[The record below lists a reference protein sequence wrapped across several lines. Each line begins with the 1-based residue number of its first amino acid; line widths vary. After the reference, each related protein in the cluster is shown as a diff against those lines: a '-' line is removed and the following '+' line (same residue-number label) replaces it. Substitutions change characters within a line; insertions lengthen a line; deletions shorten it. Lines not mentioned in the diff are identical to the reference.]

1 MASRVPHTNE
11 MSPTVQTEADI
22 ESAVTVKA
30 AEEVDVPVSE
40 DRKDRGLQ
48 GSFPAEQLPGNITIV
63 IDAERHN
70 VADDSGGGT
79 SGNRNNNS
87 ASMKCLNFS
96 TSPPSV
102 RDSHASA
109 RGCISTTATDTTG
122 TRDGGQD
129 TSTPLDSAK
138 SNQFVNHSFS
148 CREMGTSGS
157 VVVSEGPAA
166 SPPGMELARG
176 FADVVRVSTSV
187 PQPVT
192 IQIEPGTGG
201 GRGATG
207 TSFHYAT
214 AAAVAAVA
222 MTAAA
227 AAAAAVSSSSKPSHC
242 NTASGDGE
250 PLPPIVEPMAPANPA
265 ADPVHY
271 HPMITI
277 SDHND
282 DATTNPNRT
291 NPTTVHAPCEE
302 ADPITKPCDK
312 DYHYQHY
319 HHSNPTTVVM
329 PFVSTNVPLDADRC
343 DETTNVPSSVGNQ
356 YHPFVTTTTTTAGSS
371 SVTIPN
377 AMSITNTGMVGR
389 SSKPPLHSYQQHYQ
403 SYHHQQQ
410 ISTDGQS
417 ARGNQCAV
425 GGGGAVSMVAGG
437 GTYRSHSAR
446 FMTQHIKIL
455 PKTQSL
461 DLADND
467 DMLEASNR
475 SESQLEISAAGIV
488 PPGLKGR
495 VLPKLQTLDQTSRP
509 IYPNVPYSP
518 YNSPYGSPRSGR
530 RRTPLRESRRVSI
543 EQSGSFLQ
551 LNQYKLLD
559 QIGQGSYGLVKLA
572 YSEEDSTHYAMKIL
586 SKRKLLRKA
595 GLMRRGPKRGTSPLD
610 RVYREIAVLKKLDHP
625 NVVKLVEVLDDPLED
640 SLYLVFELV
649 QQGEVLSIPTDTP
662 LSEER
667 AWNVFRDVL
676 LGVEYLHYQRI
687 IHGDLKPANLLL
699 SDSGSVKV
707 ADLGVCNEF
716 LGEDAAM
723 NNGSTAGT
731 PAFRAPETLLPGQHF
746 YNGKAADI
754 WALGATLFSL
764 VHGNVPFIATSVPG
778 VYEKIKNDPLEYPAN
793 SGISEELR
801 DLISRMLDKDP
812 QQRITLPQ
820 IKEHTWLTRH
830 DSVRIPTEEEN
841 CRLVQINDEDM
852 NSVVKSIPKLDTL
865 ILIKTMLK
873 KHSFQNPFTKGI
885 SGRAPQAG
893 GSRLERFCRSG
904 RSNSAPGDYHTSERQ
919 PSNESLL
926 PSVTEGVTSPLGSPD
941 PTTGSIISE
950 LDSLTLR
957 SDISNPSSSTDNDT
971 TTVKIITTPPE

>member
-1 MASRVPHTNE
+1 MASRVPHANE

-22 ESAVTVKA
+22 ELAVAVKV
-30 AEEVDVPVSE
+30 AEEETDEPGSPE
-40 DRKDRGLQ
+40 DRKQDRK
-48 GSFPAEQLPGNITIV
+48 LPGSSCPLSHGPDSNVTIV
-63 IDAERHN
+63 IDAECPN
-70 VADDSGGGT
+70 VANDSRT
-79 SGNRNNNS
+79 ENSSSSISSSSNRNNNS

-96 TSPPSV
+96 ASSSPSVKGCITPTNAVPGTPDCGQGPPPS
-102 RDSHASA
+102 
-109 RGCISTTATDTTG
+109 T
-122 TRDGGQD
+122 
-129 TSTPLDSAK
+129 LDSAK
-138 SNQFVNHSFS
+138 CNQFVNHSFS
-148 CREMGTSGS
+148 CRAMGTSGS
-157 VVVSEGPAA
+157 VVVSEGAA
-166 SPPGMELARG
+166 PHPERMELARG

-192 IQIEPGTGG
+192 IPGMGREPGT
-201 GRGATG
+201 
-207 TSFHYAT
+207 
-214 AAAVAAVA
+214 
-222 MTAAA
+222 MT
-227 AAAAAVSSSSKPSHC
+227 
-242 NTASGDGE
+242 
-250 PLPPIVEPMAPANPA
+250 
-265 ADPVHY
+265 
-271 HPMITI
+271 
-277 SDHND
+277 
-282 DATTNPNRT
+282 
-291 NPTTVHAPCEE
+291 
-302 ADPITKPCDK
+302 
-312 DYHYQHY
+312 
-319 HHSNPTTVVM
+319 
-329 PFVSTNVPLDADRC
+329 
-343 DETTNVPSSVGNQ
+343 
-356 YHPFVTTTTTTAGSS
+356 
-371 SVTIPN
+371 
-377 AMSITNTGMVGR
+377 
-389 SSKPPLHSYQQHYQ
+389 
-403 SYHHQQQ
+403 
-410 ISTDGQS
+410 
-417 ARGNQCAV
+417 
-425 GGGGAVSMVAGG
+425 
-437 GTYRSHSAR
+437 
-446 FMTQHIKIL
+446 
-455 PKTQSL
+455 
-461 DLADND
+461 DND

-495 VLPKLQTLDQTSRP
+495 VLPKLQPLDQTSRP

-778 VYEKIKNDPLEYPAN
+778 VYEKIKNDPLEYPAT
-793 SGISEELR
+793 SSISEKLR

-820 IKEHTWLTRH
+820 IKEHAWLTKH
-830 DSVRIPTEEEN
+830 GTVQLPSEEEN

-926 PSVTEGVTSPLGSPD
+926 PSVTEGVTSPLGSPPD
-941 PTTGSIISE
+941 PTTTGSIVSE

-957 SDISNPSSSTDNDT
+957 SDMSYPSSSTENDT
-971 TTVKIITTPPE
+971 TTTTLRQPQQPTRASASSAR

>member
-1 MASRVPHTNE
+1 MRRVHSLEILSGINDRTVLGTRWNDQTISKVQCTQQIAIVSRYGHEPFAMASRVPLTYE
-11 MSPTVQTEADI
+11 MSPTVHTEADI
-22 ESAVTVKA
+22 ESAVAVAKQV
-30 AEEVDVPVSE
+30 AEAVEE
-40 DRKDRGLQ
+40 EE
-48 GSFPAEQLPGNITIV
+48 GSADDLHPRLPGTTTTAFQPSPVVVVPGSVTIV
-63 IDAERHN
+63 VECHNDADAA
-70 VADDSGGGT
+70 ADGGT
-79 SGNRNNNS
+79 DGSRITTTTNNNS
-87 ASMKCLNFS
+87 ASMKCLNFT
-96 TSPPSV
+96 TSP
-102 RDSHASA
+102 HASA
-109 RGCISTTATDTTG
+109 RNTHPASGQGCISNTTVQ
-122 TRDGGQD
+122 DGGFETT
-129 TSTPLDSAK
+129 TSSPSPPLSPPIATTTTTVDSAK

-148 CREMGTSGS
+148 CGRGEEDMGTSGS
-157 VVVSEGPAA
+157 VVVASEDCAEAA
-166 SPPGMELARG
+166 QTQPGMTELARG

-192 IQIEPGTGG
+192 VSCC
-201 GRGATG
+201 ATG
-207 TSFHYAT
+207 PGGNG
-214 AAAVAAVA
+214 VAPRG
-222 MTAAA
+222 T
-227 AAAAAVSSSSKPSHC
+227 
-242 NTASGDGE
+242 
-250 PLPPIVEPMAPANPA
+250 
-265 ADPVHY
+265 
-271 HPMITI
+271 
-277 SDHND
+277 
-282 DATTNPNRT
+282 
-291 NPTTVHAPCEE
+291 PT
-302 ADPITKPCDK
+302 
-312 DYHYQHY
+312 
-319 HHSNPTTVVM
+319 
-329 PFVSTNVPLDADRC
+329 
-343 DETTNVPSSVGNQ
+343 
-356 YHPFVTTTTTTAGSS
+356 
-371 SVTIPN
+371 
-377 AMSITNTGMVGR
+377 
-389 SSKPPLHSYQQHYQ
+389 
-403 SYHHQQQ
+403 
-410 ISTDGQS
+410 
-417 ARGNQCAV
+417 
-425 GGGGAVSMVAGG
+425 
-437 GTYRSHSAR
+437 
-446 FMTQHIKIL
+446 
-455 PKTQSL
+455 
-461 DLADND
+461 ADND

-475 SESQLEISAAGIV
+475 SESQLEISAAGIG
-488 PPGLKGR
+488 PGAGGLRGR
-495 VLPKLQTLDQTSRP
+495 VLPKLQTLEQTTRP

-649 QQGEVLSIPTDTP
+649 QQGEVLSIPTETP

-778 VYEKIKNDPLEYPAN
+778 VYEKIKNDPLEFPAN
-793 SGISEELR
+793 CSSAAASTISEELR

-820 IKEHTWLTRH
+820 IKEHPWMTKHGT
-830 DSVRIPTEEEN
+830 VRLPSEEEN
-841 CRLVQINDEDM
+841 CRLVQISDEDM
-852 NSVVKSIPKLDTL
+852 SSVVKSIPKLDTL

-919 PSNESLL
+919 PSSESLL

-941 PTTGSIISE
+941 ATSTVATITTGSIISE

-957 SDISNPSSSTDNDT
+957 SDVSCPSSSTDNDT
-971 TTVKIITTPPE
+971 ATSLLSTSYYEVLL